1 MKIILCPV
9 FPALL
14 LTLSLTVPANAESEE
29 SPEKSLS
36 PYFFVNSADP
46 KLDRLPL
53 KATSVKVNIT
63 GVIADITVKQQ
74 YKNEGMKPLEA
85 RYVFPASTHAAV
97 YGMQMHIGARIIEAK
112 IREKQQ
118 ARVEYKTAKAE
129 GKSASLLEQQRPNV
143 FEMNVANILPGDD
156 ISVELHYTETI
167 IPSEG
172 KYQFVYPTVV
182 GPRYNGSVT
191 AGSGKNE
198 QWIQTP
204 YLTSDT
210 PATATFAMSVNL
222 ASPIALQEIASTTH
236 EININQPD
244 AHHAELNLPA
254 STQNGNRDFIL
265 DYRLAGNAI
274 QTGTMLYKSHDENFF
289 MTMIEPPKRVN
300 TDQIVPRE
308 YIFIVD
314 ISGSMN
320 GFPLETAK
328 TLLRNLVANLK
339 PTDTFN
345 VMLFA
350 GSSSLL
356 SPTPVPATQ
365 ENVEK
370 AIAVIN
376 QQEGGGSTELLPAL
390 RHALTM
396 AKTDKR
402 SRNFVIIT
410 DGYVT
415 IEKEAF
421 DLIRNNLN
429 KANVFSF
436 GIGSSVNR
444 LLVEGLARAGEG
456 EAFIVTDDED
466 ADKSSQAFKQYI
478 ESPVW
483 THLNLEIN
491 GLDAYDLQP
500 KKLPDLFAE
509 RPIVLIGKW
518 RGDARGEVT
527 VSGLTST
534 GQTSQRVQIEKDI
547 FSDNAAALRYLWAR
561 ERIAELGDYTQ
572 LYTYGG
578 NNDKEIK
585 EITQLGMKYNLL
597 TDYTSFVAIDHV
609 VRTNEKGETVD
620 QPSPLPQGVNELAVG
635 AEVPST
641 PEPEFY
647 AMMAMAAGMSAWL
660 RRRRSGHAQ

>member
-1 MKIILCPV
+1 MKIFLCPV

-14 LTLSLTVPANAESEE
+14 LTLSLTVSAHAEPEE

-53 KATSVKVNIT
+53 KATTVKVNIT
-63 GVIADITVKQQ
+63 GVIADVTVKQH
-74 YKNEGMKPLEA
+74 YKNEGTKPLEA

-97 YGMQMHIGARIIEAK
+97 YGMQMHIGARVIEAK

-118 ARVEYKTAKAE
+118 ARVEYETAKAE

-143 FEMNVANILPGDD
+143 FEMNVANILPGEV

-182 GPRYNGSVT
+182 GPRYNGSVA

-222 ASPIALQEIASTTH
+222 ASPIALQEVASTTH
-236 EININQPD
+236 EVNINQPD

-254 STQNGNRDFIL
+254 STENGNRDFIL
-265 DYRLAGNAI
+265 DYRLAGDVI
-274 QTGTMLYKSHDENFF
+274 QSGTMLYKSHDENFF

-328 TLLRNLVANLK
+328 TLLRNLVGQLK

-345 VMLFA
+345 VLLFSGNDA
-350 GSSSLL
+350 LL
-356 SPTPVPATQ
+356 SPVSLPA
-365 ENVEK
+365 NKDNIEK

-376 QQEGGGSTELLPAL
+376 QQEGSGSTELLPAL

-415 IEKEAF
+415 VEKEAF

-444 LLVEGLARAGEG
+444 LLMEGLARAGEG
-456 EAFIVTDDED
+456 EAFIVTNDED
-466 ADKSSQAFKQYI
+466 ADKTSQAFKQYI

-483 THLNLEIN
+483 THLKLEIN
-491 GLDAYDLQP
+491 GMDAYDVQP
-500 KKLPDLFAE
+500 QKLPDLFAE
-509 RPIVLIGKW
+509 RPIVIIGKW
-518 RGDARGEVT
+518 RGNARGEVT

-534 GQTSQRVQIEKDI
+534 GQTSQTVQIENDI
-547 FSDNAAALRYLWAR
+547 IADDASALRYLWAR

-585 EITQLGMKYNLL
+585 EITQLGLKYNLL
-597 TDYTSFVAIDHV
+597 TDYTSFVAVDHV